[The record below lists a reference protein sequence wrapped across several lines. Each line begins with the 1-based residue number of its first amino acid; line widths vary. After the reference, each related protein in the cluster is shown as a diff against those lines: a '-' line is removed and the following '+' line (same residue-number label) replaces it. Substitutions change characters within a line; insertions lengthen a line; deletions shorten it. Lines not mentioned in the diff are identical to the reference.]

1 MEGTERK
8 GNAEKKIQTNIRRT
22 SGGEKVK
29 QWSRQKKINE
39 I

>member
-8 GNAEKKIQTNIRRT
+8 INAEKKIQTNRRT